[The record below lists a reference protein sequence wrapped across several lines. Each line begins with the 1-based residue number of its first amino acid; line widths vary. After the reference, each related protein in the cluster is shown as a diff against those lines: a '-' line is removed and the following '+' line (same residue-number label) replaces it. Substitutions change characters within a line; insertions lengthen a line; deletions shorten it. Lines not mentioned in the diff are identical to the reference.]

1 MIRRFL
7 AVAAMAMIFVPASCS
22 EPLGNDAADGD
33 ETTEV
38 FNMKID
44 VKVGGRVFAATL
56 EDNAAAREFASRLP
70 LTLSMS
76 ELNGNEKY
84 CYLDKPLP
92 AAAKSVSTI
101 ESGDLMLWQSNC
113 VVLFYKTFSSGYSY
127 TRLGRLDSAEGIAEA
142 VGRGEVSVTFESRE

>member
-1 MIRRFL
+1 
-7 AVAAMAMIFVPASCS
+7 
-22 EPLGNDAADGD
+22 
-33 ETTEV
+33 
-38 FNMKID
+38 MKID

-101 ESGDLMLWQSNC
+101 ESGDLMLWQNNC

-127 TRLGRLDSAEGIAEA
+127 TRLGRLDSADGIAGA